1 MGKRQAINN
10 FYGITV
16 GYTDTAA
23 NGDITAYD
31 FYMTKLGT
39 YSKKYNRTMDFHGRI
54 IGEGDLTLSLIWQAW
69 DKRKAQQREGLKM
82 AAKAIAEGRKKK
94 KLANKKKKQTV

>member
-10 FYGITV
+10 FYGVTV
-16 GYTDTAA
+16 GYIETAA

-54 IGEGDLTLSLIWQAW
+54 IGEGDLTSSLVWEAW
-69 DKRKAQQREGLKM
+69 NKRKAQQREGLKM
-82 AAKAIAEGRKKK
+82 AREAKTKKK
-94 KLANKKKKQTV
+94 K